1 MQNYRSYRGNPR
13 IGINKMILYVKG
25 EGVYF
30 VDKIVTEMDLRIFL
44 KSFSKSCKYI
54 IERNELKF
62 EVWVPTREVK
72 KIRRRLSQLCHIGIY
87 YTVYSLKN
95 KRISKESIR
104 V

>member
-1 MQNYRSYRGNPR
+1 
-13 IGINKMILYVKG
+13 MILYVKG
-25 EGVYF
+25 EGVYL

-87 YTVYSLKN
+87 YTVYSLKS

>member
-1 MQNYRSYRGNPR
+1 
-13 IGINKMILYVKG
+13 MILYVKG

-30 VDKIVTEMDLRIFL
+30 VDKIATEKDLSIFL
-44 KSFSKSCKYI
+44 KSFSKSCRYT

-72 KIRRRLSQLCHIGIY
+72 KIKRRLSQLCHIGICY
-87 YTVYSLKN
+87 IVHSLKN
-95 KRISKESIR
+95 KRIAKESIK

>member
-1 MQNYRSYRGNPR
+1 
-13 IGINKMILYVKG
+13 MILYVKG

-44 KSFSKSCKYI
+44 KSFSKSCRYI

-95 KRISKESIR
+95 KRISKESRR

>member
-1 MQNYRSYRGNPR
+1 
-13 IGINKMILYVKG
+13 MILYVKG

-30 VDKIVTEMDLRIFL
+30 VDKIVTEKDLRIFL
-44 KSFSKSCKYI
+44 KSFSKSCRYT

-72 KIRRRLSQLCHIGIY
+72 KIKRRLSQLCHIGICY
-87 YTVYSLKN
+87 IVHSLKN
-95 KRISKESIR
+95 KRIAKESIK

>member
-1 MQNYRSYRGNPR
+1 
-13 IGINKMILYVKG
+13 MILYVKG

-30 VDKIVTEMDLRIFL
+30 VDKIVTEKDLCVFL
-44 KSFSKSCKYI
+44 KSFSKSCRYI

-72 KIRRRLSQLCHIGIY
+72 KIKRRLSQLCHIGICY
-87 YTVYSLKN
+87 IVHSLKN
-95 KRISKESIR
+95 KRIAKESIK

>member
-1 MQNYRSYRGNPR
+1 
-13 IGINKMILYVKG
+13 MILYVKG

-44 KSFSKSCKYI
+44 KSFSKSCRYT

-72 KIRRRLSQLCHIGIY
+72 KIKRRLSQLCHIGICY
-87 YTVYSLKN
+87 IVHSL
-95 KRISKESIR
+95 RIKELTKESIK

>member
-1 MQNYRSYRGNPR
+1 
-13 IGINKMILYVKG
+13 MILYVKG

-72 KIRRRLSQLCHIGIY
+72 KIRRRLSQLCHIGICY
-87 YTVYSLKN
+87 IVHSLKN
-95 KRISKESIR
+95 KRIAKESIK

>member
-1 MQNYRSYRGNPR
+1 
-13 IGINKMILYVKG
+13 MILYVKG

-30 VDKIVTEMDLRIFL
+30 VDKIVTEKDLCVFL

-72 KIRRRLSQLCHIGIY
+72 KIKRRLSQLCHIGICY
-87 YTVYSLKN
+87 IVHSLKN
-95 KRISKESIR
+95 KRIAKESIK

>member
-1 MQNYRSYRGNPR
+1 
-13 IGINKMILYVKG
+13 MILYVKE

-30 VDKIVTEMDLRIFL
+30 VDKIVTEKDLRIFL
-44 KSFSKSCKYI
+44 KSFSKSCRYT

-72 KIRRRLSQLCHIGIY
+72 KIERRLSQLCHIGICY
-87 YTVYSLKN
+87 IVHSLKN
-95 KRISKESIR
+95 KRIAKESIK

>member
-1 MQNYRSYRGNPR
+1 
-13 IGINKMILYVKG
+13 MILYVKG

-44 KSFSKSCKYI
+44 KSFSKSCRYT

-72 KIRRRLSQLCHIGIY
+72 KIKRRLSQLCHIGICY
-87 YTVYSLKN
+87 IAYSLKN
-95 KRISKESIR
+95 KRIAKESIR

>member
-1 MQNYRSYRGNPR
+1 
-13 IGINKMILYVKG
+13 MILYVKG

-30 VDKIVTEMDLRIFL
+30 VDKIATEKDLRIFL

>member
-1 MQNYRSYRGNPR
+1 
-13 IGINKMILYVKG
+13 MILYIKG

-30 VDKIVTEMDLRIFL
+30 VDKIVTEKDLCVFL
-44 KSFSKSCKYI
+44 KSFSKSCRYT

-72 KIRRRLSQLCHIGIY
+72 KIRRRLSQLCHIGIC

-95 KRISKESIR
+95 KRIAKESIK